1 MEGKGIRLTSK
12 GNLPL
17 KQVQAMIHAGGEEI
31 VFPMAIFGSAAT
43 GKFNAHSDLDFL
55 VEFEQ
60 SLTAKSRAAAE
71 KIQRF
76 VADNTEAEY
85 LASEL
90 LQSAVERQF
99 DVIGDYFF
107 QTSLGLA
114 AVHESAVERVA

>member
-1 MEGKGIRLTSK
+1 MQREA
-12 GNLPL
+12 L
-17 KQVQAMIHAGGEEI
+17 KY
-31 VFPMAIFGSAAT
+31 VFDI
-43 GKFNAHSDLDFL
+43 K
-55 VEFEQ
+55 
-60 SLTAKSRAAAE
+60 AAAE

-99 DVIGDYFF
+99 EVIGDYFF